1 MMEFD
6 PTQLSALVYPLIKL
20 GVTFNEKFLN
30 TKRNPHPIGNDRK
43 ASWDLYIE
51 MVTRITTQPL
61 PPEHGDEKIALDS
74 VYSLFPT
81 TREILLAQGP
91 DCVEFAQIA
100 IIILNQEVRPFTA
113 KWHRK
118 SLAGAFD
125 DPALCIE
132 FRTELESLQE
142 ILRAY
147 MRTLAVLAGIED
159 ISNLSKTEQE

>member
-6 PTQLSALVYPLIKL
+6 PTQLSALVYPLTKL
-20 GVTFNEKFLN
+20 GVTFSEKFLN
-30 TKRNPHPIGNDRK
+30 TKRNPHLIRNDRK
-43 ASWDLYIE
+43 AAWDLYIE

-61 PPEHGDEKIALDS
+61 PPEHGDEKTALDR

-100 IIILNQEVRPFTA
+100 IVILNQEVRPFTA

-125 DPALCIE
+125 DPASRTE

-159 ISNLSKTEQE
+159 ISNLSNTKQE